1 VQVRLAE
8 VSTTGLR
15 QLGVN
20 ILKSG
25 ETFFGGSVVGSSQG
39 GPVQPISIGA
49 LAGDT
54 ALGNTPFSFTSTV
67 GVSPGV
73 TLFAG
78 FPKADLEYFLQA
90 LRENEYLRV
99 LAQPNLV
106 AMSGEEARF
115 LAGGE
120 FPIPVVQ
127 GGGTSGGTSVT
138 IEYKEF
144 GVSLRFKPIVLGDGT
159 IRLRVFSEVSNL
171 SNIGAVE
178 IQGFSVPSIITR
190 NAETTVEL
198 HSGQTFALAGL
209 LNQTS
214 DGRTSG
220 VPLLGDLPVLG
231 PLFRS
236 TRYENSETE
245 LVLLCTT
252 TLVEPLSVEDVP
264 SLPGEDHVSPSDWE
278 LFYGGKLEGESD
290 QPPAGPA
297 AEWMVKAGLAGLV
310 GPGGWAQH
318 GQPVATSHAR
328 PEELPNDSAPAQPE
342 AGTSAE
348 ATSP

>member
-1 VQVRLAE
+1 MLFRFGLNTPLAEALNPVVLVLYLVCALLMVLITVAFSLDEVVRLKDASFGAL
-8 VSTTGLR
+8 VAAFPNSGFMGVPLLAALFGPAIVGPMIATLLIDMFFTSSLCTAQRAQRRRAHAAGCTTGLR

-115 LAGGE
+115 LAPLPLSRLSPE
-120 FPIPVVQ
+120 
-127 GGGTSGGTSVT
+127 
-138 IEYKEF
+138 IE
-144 GVSLRFKPIVLGDGT
+144 L
-159 IRLRVFSEVSNL
+159 
-171 SNIGAVE
+171 
-178 IQGFSVPSIITR
+178 
-190 NAETTVEL
+190 AET
-198 HSGQTFALAGL
+198 LARWGIR
-209 LNQTS
+209 S
-214 DGRTSG
+214 
-220 VPLLGDLPVLG
+220 VGDLARLPKDEIASRLG
-231 PLFRS
+231 PLGQRLHLADLRGFR
-236 TRYENSETE
+236 RD
-245 LVLLCTT
+245 
-252 TLVEPLSVEDVP
+252 LSVEQVQSSCDSCTHHSADKKRHHHCSSRDER
-264 SLPGEDHVSPSDWE
+264 SLAHMQLSHGAARFCGASDR
-278 LFYGGKLEGESD
+278 SI
-290 QPPAGPA
+290 
-297 AEWMVKAGLAGLV
+297 
-310 GPGGWAQH
+310 
-318 GQPVATSHAR
+318 
-328 PEELPNDSAPAQPE
+328 
-342 AGTSAE
+342 
-348 ATSP
+348 